1 MKKFS
6 DRFSGFG
13 TIPECDSQPPSHVAV
28 AITLN
33 AKASSLKMQL
43 NENQQ
48 RHAHM
53 VAYWVILV
61 LEAKVIIN
69 HFNYRDRL
77 GFLMLY

>member
-1 MKKFS
+1 
-6 DRFSGFG
+6 
-13 TIPECDSQPPSHVAV
+13 
-28 AITLN
+28 
-33 AKASSLKMQL
+33 
-43 NENQQ
+43 
-48 RHAHM
+48 M